1 MLIILK
7 TKKELDK
14 MRYSG
19 YIASRVLK
27 EIKLAAKPGVTTKYL
42 NDKAEEIIKQFKAI
56 PAFLGYNNF
65 PFTICASINEE
76 IIHGLPSNREL
87 VEGDILSVDTGAI
100 WEEWYSDTAI
110 TIPIGKI
117 STSTE
122 RLVSVT
128 KECLNKGIEKAV
140 PEGRL
145 GDISNII
152 QTHAENN
159 GFSVVKNY
167 GGHGVGRNLHEA
179 PQLLNY
185 GKAGSG
191 IMLKVGM
198 VIAIEPMITEKEPD
212 NEITKGGWTVETKDG
227 GLAAH
232 FEHTVAIT
240 KNGPEILTERN

>member
-1 MLIILK
+1 MLVILK

-14 MRYSG
+14 MRKSG

-27 EIKLAAKPGVTTKYL
+27 EIKLSAKPGVTTKYL
-42 NDKAEEIIKQFKAI
+42 NNKAEKIIKQYNAI

-65 PFTICASINEE
+65 PFSICASVNEE
-76 IIHGLPSNREL
+76 IIHGLPSDREL

-100 WEEWYSDTAI
+100 LEGWYSDTAI
-110 TIPIGKI
+110 TISIGEI
-117 STSTE
+117 SASTE

-240 KNGPEILTERN
+240 KDGPEILTERN